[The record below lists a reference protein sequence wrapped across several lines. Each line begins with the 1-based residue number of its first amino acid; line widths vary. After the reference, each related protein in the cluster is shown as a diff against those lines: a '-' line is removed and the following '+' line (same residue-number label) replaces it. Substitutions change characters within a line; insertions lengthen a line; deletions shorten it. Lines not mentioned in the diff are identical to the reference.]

1 MPMNRGP
8 EENGRLGRAA
18 APAEAEAIDHYLRT
32 GDADP
37 LGFPWPGNV
46 IERCVLADRE
56 LRAALI
62 REVRRHEKGRTRC
75 GDPAVDVVALTRG
88 KVEPMVRGLFPRA
101 EVDTVLD
108 ALERS
113 AWTLANLYLR
123 SIGSEPLGDDEAA
136 IVGLSIE
143 TTCFVTPAALEDEDP
158 FEDFIVHEAAHVFH
172 NCRRETLGLHST
184 RRREWLLEID
194 FRERETFAYAC
205 EAFSRIHARA
215 RTPAERRRLA
225 AEYAAEPRVPEDAAD
240 EEKVAEIVTDAAAAR
255 NGWKVILARCA
266 PARTPGP

>member
-1 MPMNRGP
+1 MPANRGP
-8 EENGRLGRAA
+8 EEDGRLGRAA
-18 APAEAEAIDHYLRT
+18 APAEAEAIDHYLCT

-46 IERCVLADRE
+46 IERCVLADRD

-62 REVRRHEKGRTRC
+62 REVRRRENGRTRS

-101 EVDTVLD
+101 EQDTVLD
-108 ALERS
+108 VLERSVVMVTSESIERVVVETSFLHS

-123 SIGSEPLGDDEAA
+123 SIGSEPLGDDEGA

-158 FEDFIVHEAAHVFH
+158 FEDLIVHEAAHVFH
-172 NCRRETLGLHST
+172 NCKRETPGLHST

-225 AEYAAEPRVPEDAAD
+225 AEYAAEQMRAGNV
-240 EEKVAEIVTDAAAAR
+240 
-255 NGWKVILARCA
+255 
-266 PARTPGP
+266 